1 MTNCLIRKVFPGK
14 LYCMMRIVDSPTY
27 SKVLSPSSKGK
38 RGGSNQEGELARGL
52 GPLNFR
58 KKCFLKSMFASNL
71 CVVFTV
77 CNNDN
82 KEMSTSENV
91 NPFDILTCFNFH
103 CVFAETFIIITLLG
117 SNVCCTPFQIECCS
131 SSWKCHTCTANT
143 NLLIKFFSNF
153 ISK

>member
-1 MTNCLIRKVFPGK
+1 MSSENNGNHLRKLAKIRGISIYP
-14 LYCMMRIVDSPTY
+14 
-27 SKVLSPSSKGK
+27 
-38 RGGSNQEGELARGL
+38 LACPWSG
-52 GPLNFR
+52 
-58 KKCFLKSMFASNL
+58 LKSMFATQIY
-71 CVVFTV
+71 VIFTV

-153 ISK
+153 ISKWKLIERNCSIVQSEV